1 MGVVGRMSILSFF
14 LRSNMYRR
22 RKINKMLMLF
32 GLPLYWMVIVQAQA
46 SEHVS
51 AQVAA
56 LAYDRP
62 QGYSSAECKDIALR
76 FDLVIGLNDYAC
88 RRKAKKINPKLIV
101 LQYTNSSNCT
111 AGDPLCSYLEKQD
124 NPAQFF
130 LKFTSNGVQDIDGK
144 RYKRH
149 KGSRICAYGDNG
161 WCEDGGQGK
170 RWTTDY
176 VSPSSRQKIVSFF
189 SDLSNLQPAYD
200 GYFFDNMDRGC
211 SYPGLVA
218 EGKVDHDAQLDNN
231 GDLGANT
238 LLERSCN
245 KLRTEISKAL
255 PKNIYAIDNISNY
268 GLDQCHA
275 NWWRICVSKPGYSQP
290 YPEAV
295 ALSRGVL
302 QEFYY
307 RFSKTLPDI
316 KTNYNGLK
324 EIWRTAG
331 SPSNHIYVAW
341 WMRTGDADVES
352 NSDRVKLYA
361 LATHL
366 LFQFPAM
373 YMRYDGADANNQ
385 PLEGDWFGALGVDLG
400 LPKADAYVM
409 DDGRTMRRDFE
420 KGIVMVRFRLKDQ
433 ENYTDQA
440 VYRLAAPIQPIDATG
455 RKSQVQTAITLHN
468 AQAFIGLY
476 PSVAD

>member
-1 MGVVGRMSILSFF
+1 MS
-14 LRSNMYRR
+14 YRF
-22 RKINKMLMLF
+22 KINKRLMLF
-32 GLPLYWMVIVQAQA
+32 SLLLSFMALVSAQA
-46 SEHVS
+46 SEHAS
-51 AQVAA
+51 TQVAA

-62 QGYSSAECKDIALR
+62 QGYSSADCKDIAQH

-88 RRKAKKINPKLIV
+88 RRQAKKINPKLIA

-111 AGDPLCSYLEKQD
+111 AGDPLCSYLEKQA

-130 LKFTSNGVQDIDGK
+130 LKFVTNGVQDIDGK
-144 RYKRH
+144 RYKRLM
-149 KGSRICAYGDNG
+149 GSRVCAYGDDG
-161 WCEDGGQGK
+161 WCEDEGQGS

-176 VSPSSRQKIVSFF
+176 ISPSSRQKIVSFF
-189 SDLSNLQPAYD
+189 SNPNNLQPAYD

-211 SYPGLVA
+211 SYPGIVA
-218 EGKVDHDAQLDNN
+218 EGKVDHDAQLDNDGN
-231 GDLGANT
+231 LGANT
-238 LLERSCN
+238 LLERGCN
-245 KLRTEISKAL
+245 ELRAEIDKAL
-255 PKNIYAIDNISNY
+255 PENMYAINNISNY

-275 NWWRICVSKPGYSQP
+275 NWWRICTSKPGYSQP

-295 ALSRGVL
+295 ALGRGVL

-307 RFSKTLPDI
+307 RFSKTLPDV

-324 EIWRTAG
+324 EIWRTLG

-341 WMRTGDADVES
+341 WMRAGDADVES

-361 LATHL
+361 LGTHL

-409 DDGRTMRRDFE
+409 DDGRTIRRDFE
-420 KGIVMVRFRLKDQ
+420 KGIVIVRFRLKDQ

-440 VYRLAAPIQPIDATG
+440 VYRLAKPVQAIDATG
-455 RKSQVQTAITLHN
+455 RKLQAQTEITLHN
-468 AQAFIGLY
+468 AQAYIGLY
-476 PSVAD
+476 PDVAN